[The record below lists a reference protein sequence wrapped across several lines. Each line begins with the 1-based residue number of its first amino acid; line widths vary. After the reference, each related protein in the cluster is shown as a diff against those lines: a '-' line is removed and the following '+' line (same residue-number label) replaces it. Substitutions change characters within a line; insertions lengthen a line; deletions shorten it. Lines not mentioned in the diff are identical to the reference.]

1 MPIKKATHMVYCW
14 NTKVEEDTWKP
25 ENVHLVRT
33 CCRVIY
39 LKENYMKGEGERT
52 KEETLSYF
60 LLSPVLTHTR
70 TSGTN
75 WFAFGR
81 FPSPLANSLP

>member
-33 CCRVIY
+33 YCRVIC

-52 KEETLSYF
+52 KEETLF
-60 LLSPVLTHTR
+60 LLFFAKSCINTYTHKWHKLVCIWQV
-70 TSGTN
+70 S
-75 WFAFGR
+75 
-81 FPSPLANSLP
+81 